1 MGSKKTFLKRM
12 WKFLWHEDSLASW
25 VANIV
30 LAFIIIKF
38 IIYPLLSVM
47 FGTSLPLVA
56 VVSCS
61 MEHQFTDCGEPD
73 SPAVL
78 CSSQGSGFVSDD
90 IYWKECGDFYE
101 ARNISQDRF
110 EKFPFDDGFNKGDV
124 IVLKGKDPS
133 SIEVGDVLIFEAKA
147 ESSYPIIHR
156 VVGTHTINK
165 SQVFETKGDHNPTQ
179 INNSRVNEYSISE
192 DDVIGVGM
200 VRIPYVGYLKIGF
213 VKLISVMGL

>member
-1 MGSKKTFLKRM
+1 M

-25 VANIV
+25 IANIV

-61 MEHQFTDCGEPD
+61 MEHQFTDCGESD
-73 SPAVL
+73 SPEVL

-90 IYWKECGDFYE
+90 IYWKQCGNFYE
-101 ARNISQDRF
+101 TRNISQDRF

-124 IVLKGKDPS
+124 IVLKGKDPY

-147 ESSYPIIHR
+147 ERSYPIIHR
-156 VVGTHTINK
+156 VIDTRTANGSH
-165 SQVFETKGDHNPTQ
+165 VFETKGDHNPTQ

-200 VRIPYVGYLKIGF
+200 VRIPYVGYLKIWF
-213 VKLISVMGL
+213 VKLLSVMGL